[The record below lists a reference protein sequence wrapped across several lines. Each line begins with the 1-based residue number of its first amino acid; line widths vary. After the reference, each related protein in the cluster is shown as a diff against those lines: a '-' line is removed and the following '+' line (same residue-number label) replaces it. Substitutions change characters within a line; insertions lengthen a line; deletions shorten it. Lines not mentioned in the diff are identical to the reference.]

1 MALARGRRRR
11 RAVRGTRAVLRGGVP
26 EVMALQCLLIF
37 LSVYES
43 VITRILGHLKMEQA
57 LGRLL
62 DCECPT
68 LQDCDNS
75 VGEHAAAADA

>member
-1 MALARGRRRR
+1 M
-11 RAVRGTRAVLRGGVP
+11 VERGTRCTTERVQIGNSLPTAARVV
-26 EVMALQCLLIF
+26 F
-37 LSVYES
+37 LPDSVYES
-43 VITRILGHLKMEQA
+43 VITRILGHLKMERA

-62 DCECPT
+62 NCECPT